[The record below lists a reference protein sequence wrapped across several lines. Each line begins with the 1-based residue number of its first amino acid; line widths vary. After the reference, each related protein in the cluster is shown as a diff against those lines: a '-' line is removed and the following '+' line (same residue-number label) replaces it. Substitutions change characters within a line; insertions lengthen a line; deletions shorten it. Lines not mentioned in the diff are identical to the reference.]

1 MSRYTGPRLKIIRRL
16 GTILPGLMRPGKEE
30 RRAYPPGQHG
40 PTSRGK
46 HSEYALRLREKQKLR
61 FHYGVSEKQLAK
73 YMEKAARRKGNPG
86 SNLLESLERRLDNV
100 AFRAGYVISIPA
112 ARQLVRHGH
121 LLVNGKKVDIP
132 SYSLKA
138 GDLITVNEKSK
149 MKEKIVEIQGTS
161 GNSLPSFLQ
170 KVDESVSVKMTMV
183 PHRDDTLVV
192 VNEQLIVEFYSGR

>member
-40 PTSRGK
+40 PTGRVK

-61 FHYGVSEKQLAK
+61 FHYGVSEKQLSK
-73 YMEKAARRKGNPG
+73 YMEKASRRKGNPG
-86 SNLLESLERRLDNV
+86 QNLLESLERRLDNV
-100 AFRAGYVISIPA
+100 AFRAGYVVSIRA

-121 LLVNGKKVDIP
+121 LLVNSKKVDIP
-132 SYSLKA
+132 SYGLKA
-138 GDLITVNEKSK
+138 GDVVSINDKSA
-149 MKEKIVEIQGTS
+149 MKDKLTENS
-161 GNSLPSFLQ
+161 GGSAGSLPSYLQ
-170 KVDESVSVKMTMV
+170 KVDESVSVRMTTV